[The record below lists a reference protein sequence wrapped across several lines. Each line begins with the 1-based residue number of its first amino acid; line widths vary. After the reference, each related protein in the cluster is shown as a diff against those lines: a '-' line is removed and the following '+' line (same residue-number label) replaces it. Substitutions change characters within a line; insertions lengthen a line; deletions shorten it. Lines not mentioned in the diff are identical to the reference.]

1 MSRSL
6 GYFINADAVR
16 SILTKSGKSIEEV
29 VDTLGCHRSYLNSAL
44 NKKHCAKKRFSLNFV
59 CRLAKVFGVPAEAFI
74 VEQKQSK
81 PQKSITIDY
90 GKLVNGWIAYS
101 KMSCGQVERASGIS
115 REVLRAI
122 RKNKTKTPRFDTLE
136 KLATAFGVSYEDFIA
151 GPDTEDVTEGTNNYK
166 TEEIKLPFDT
176 EIDETEEPVCE
187 SEELVQHNWLDSIL
201 EEEVR
206 DAHKG
211 FKAATKPADK
221 KCFATIV
228 CMFAELIKGRGY
240 K

>member
-6 GYFINADAVR
+6 GYFINADAIR

-90 GKLVNGWIAYS
+90 GKLVNDWIAYS
-101 KMSCGQVERASGIS
+101 KMSCGQVERASGIG

-151 GPDTEDVTEGTNNYK
+151 GPDTEDATEDTNDYK
-166 TEEIKLPFDT
+166 TEEIKLPFDNEDEAN
-176 EIDETEEPVCE
+176 EIYAPASLFTILKEEVIIAHE
-187 SEELVQHNWLDSIL
+187 EFKKATKSEDRERYAYIVRNGIHDLYRMSEE
-201 EEEVR
+201 
-206 DAHKG
+206 
-211 FKAATKPADK
+211 DK
-221 KCFATIV
+221 QC
-228 CMFAELIKGRGY
+228 L
-240 K
+240 